1 MPQRQL
7 PMFPE
12 GVVHLTAEL
21 AVRKEDGVVTYF
33 NGHMA
38 VFRHAETDVASFRMI
53 TAQFYVTGVCTE
65 ARIAKV
71 FGVPAISVKRA
82 VKRYR
87 EEGPEGFYQT
97 PRRRGAAVL
106 TLAVIEQ
113 AEALLG
119 TGVRVPEVAQR
130 LGVRR
135 NTLAKAVRAGRVRKP
150 GAAEPKET
158 VASTKSERSQ
168 TDQAAEIGVGATNVG
183 ERMAASVGLGGE
195 ASVRFQ
201 SAVDVPNAGVLV
213 ALPALLVM
221 GLLQHTERFFRWPRG
236 YYGIASIFVLLAFL
250 ALARVRS
257 PEKLR
262 YEAPGEWG
270 KLLGLDRVPE
280 VRTLREK
287 IAHLSQAGQPIP
299 WSAALCREWMEA
311 DPDRAQVLYVDG
323 HVRVYHGE
331 LTKLPKRY
339 VAREKLCL
347 RATTDYWVNAM
358 DGQPFFVVHREVD
371 PGLVQVLE
379 HEIVPRLEREVPQQ
393 PSPEALAADRLLH
406 RFTVV
411 FDREGYSPAFVRKMW
426 QRRIA
431 CLTYHKHPGP
441 DWRPEEFTEHTV
453 GLSSGNRVCMQL
465 AERGT
470 KLGDKIWVREIRRRM
485 ESGHQTAI
493 VATDYR
499 SDLIPIAVSMFAR
512 WSQENFFRYMRE
524 HYGLDGLVEYGT
536 EEIPDT
542 TKVVN
547 PAYRRLD
554 GAARKTR
561 GRLQRAEARFGAL
574 ALEGEIEPRKV
585 KQYEETKANLHEE
598 IARLQ
603 EELAELKTKR
613 KGVKRHIT
621 VGQLPEGERFERLKV
636 QSKHLI
642 DTIKM
647 IAYRSET
654 AMAQTLREAM
664 PQSKRDEA
672 RSVLRALYTCEA
684 DLVPNEQEGT
694 LTVRLHHLANWA
706 TAAAVHHLCTD
717 LTATETV
724 FPGTDLR
731 LIYELVSFQNPRDQ
745 EV

>member
-7 PMFPE
+7 PIFPE

-21 AVRKEDGVVTYF
+21 AVKKEAGWVVYF
-33 NGHMA
+33 NGHMP
-38 VFRHAETDVASFRMI
+38 VFQHAESEVASFRAI
-53 TAQFYVTGVCTE
+53 TAQFCATGVCTQ
-65 ARIAKV
+65 ARIAQV

-87 EEGPEGFYQT
+87 EKGLRGFFET

-106 TLAVIEQ
+106 RAKVIEQ

-119 TGVRVPEVAQR
+119 TGLGVREVAQR
-130 LGVRR
+130 LGVRP

-150 GAAEPKET
+150 GAVSANEAE
-158 VASTKSERSQ
+158 ASTKSERSQ
-168 TDQAAEIGVGATNVG
+168 RDQAAEMGVGATNVG
-183 ERMAASVGLGGE
+183 ERLAASVGIGGE
-195 ASVRFQ
+195 ASVQF
-201 SAVDVPNAGVLV
+201 AHTVDVPNAGVLL

-221 GLLQHTERFFRWPRG
+221 GLLRHTKRFFQLPQG
-236 YYGIASIFVLLAFL
+236 YYGITSIFLLLAFL

-257 PEKLR
+257 TEQLR

-287 IAHLSQAGQPIP
+287 IAYLGEAGEPIP
-299 WSAALCREWMEA
+299 WSAELCREWMEA
-311 DPDRAQVLYVDG
+311 EPDPAQVLYIDG
-323 HVRVYHGE
+323 HVRVYHGK
-331 LTKLPKRY
+331 LTQLPKRY

-358 DGQPFFVVHREVD
+358 DGQPFFVVHTD
-371 PGLVQVLE
+371 ANPGLLEVME
-379 HEIVPRLEREVPQQ
+379 HEIVPRLEAEVPNQ
-393 PSPEALAADRLLH
+393 PSAEALAADPWLH
-406 RFTVV
+406 RFTIV
-411 FDREGYSPAFVRKMW
+411 FDREGYSPAFVRRMW

-431 CLTYHKHPGP
+431 CLSYRKNPGA
-441 DWRPEEFTEHTV
+441 DWGVEEFREHTV
-453 GLSSGNRVCMQL
+453 ELGAGNRVRMQL
-465 AERGT
+465 GERGT
-470 KLGDKIWVREIRRRM
+470 HLGGQIWVREIRRRT

-493 VATDYR
+493 FATQYR
-499 SDLIPIAVSMFAR
+499 SELIPVAVSMFAR

-524 HYGLDGLVEYGT
+524 HYGLDGLVAYGT

-542 TKVVN
+542 TKAVN
-547 PAYRRLD
+547 PEYRRLD
-554 GAARKTR
+554 GAVRKTR
-561 GRLQRAEARFGAL
+561 GVLQRAQARFGAL
-574 ALEGEIEPRKV
+574 ALEGPIEPRKV
-585 KQYEETKANLHEE
+585 KEYEEKKANLHEE

-603 EELAELKTKR
+603 QQLAALKAQR
-613 KGVKRHIT
+613 KQVKSHIT

-642 DTIKM
+642 DTIKL

-664 PQSKRDEA
+664 SQSKHDET
-672 RSVLRALYTCEA
+672 RSLLRALYTCEA
-684 DLVPNEQEGT
+684 DLIPNEEERT
-694 LTVRLHHLANWA
+694 LTVRLHHLANRA
-706 TAAAVHHLCTD
+706 TAVAVQHLCTE

-724 FPGTDLR
+724 FPGTELR
-731 LIYELVSFQNPRDQ
+731 LVYELVSSQNPGDQ
-745 EV
+745 ES